1 MQSGEFI
8 EATGRLEQYY
18 DKEYTNEQRQIMYD
32 ELKDIEI
39 ERYKRLISIVIRKS
53 KFLPKVADII
63 DANNEEPYTKYADKQ
78 EKIECKKCNST
89 GYIIYNKVIQD
100 GNKKYTVPYGAL
112 CDCRNAR
119 QYKGWEITDKRY
131 RSNFYTPYAKELNL
145 VN

>member
-63 DANNEEPYTKYADKQ
+63 DANNEEPYTNYKNEQ
-78 EKIECKKCNST
+78 EKIECSKCNST

-100 GNKKYTVPYGAL
+100 GNKEYTVPYGAL
-112 CDCRNAR
+112 CDCGNAR

>member
-1 MQSGEFI
+1 MQIGEFI
-8 EATGRLEQYY
+8 EATGRLEKYY

-39 ERYKRLISIVIRKS
+39 ERYRRLISVVIKKS

-63 DANNEEPYTKYADKQ
+63 DANNEEPYTSYINEQ
-78 EKIECKKCNST
+78 EKIVCGKCNST
-89 GYIIYNKVIQD
+89 GYIIYNKVIKD
-100 GNKKYTVPYGAL
+100 GDKEYIVPYSAV
-112 CDCRNAR
+112 CDCGNAK

-131 RSNFYTPYAKELNL
+131 RSDFYIPFAKELNL